1 LGGSHIDYFCGVVPL
16 CPHVLDVDLWAP
28 NFQLVYAKLAACL
41 FSRCDPLIKQDKTSR
56 QSTIFNQKSIK
67 MAAMPE
73 KTQAVVGIDFGTA
86 ASGYCFAFSDKPD
99 VLLDGDLPK
108 NPRYHKVTN
117 PNSLVAFNFSYLI
130 FPALLFFKAPTSL
143 WNTPEGEL
151 RSFGLEA
158 LQGYAED
165 EFGDRDKRYQQESNT
180 TH

>member
-1 LGGSHIDYFCGVVPL
+1 M
-16 CPHVLDVDLWAP
+16 P
-28 NFQLVYAKLAACL
+28 N
-41 FSRCDPLIKQDKTSR
+41 
-56 QSTIFNQKSIK
+56 
-67 MAAMPE
+67 

-117 PNSLVAFNFSYLI
+117 PTSLAAFFFLKAL
-130 FPALLFFKAPTSL
+130 PHLLFFKAPTSL

-165 EFGDRDKRYQQESNT
+165 EFGDRDKR
-180 TH
+180 